1 MKILY
6 AGSPDISVI
15 PLRHLVEENN
25 HQLVGVLTNPPSSQG
40 RSKTPIATPVAQY
53 AQEIGIP
60 VLEPEKLTAEV
71 REAVA
76 QLQPDILV
84 CFAYG
89 KIFGPKF
96 IALFPQGGINI
107 HPSLLPKYRGCAPVP
122 AAILNQESETGVSIQ
137 RIAQEMDTGNI
148 LCQKVISLNGTENS
162 QTLLEKASF
171 LGAEMVAEVLENISC
186 GKVTEI
192 EQDNSQATYSSLL
205 EKKDGLIDWS
215 KSAAAID
222 AKIRAFFPWP
232 GAFTQVN
239 NLQLRIHA
247 ARVFDTIED
256 ENLYK
261 DEPCGKV
268 LYYSKQQGFIV
279 KCGQGFLALQELQL
293 QAKKAMD
300 YKAFY
305 NGNQNFVGSC
315 LL

>member
-15 PLRHLVEENN
+15 PLQHLVEANN
-25 HQLVGVLTNPPSSQG
+25 HQVVGVLTNPPSAQG
-40 RSKTPIATPVAQY
+40 RSKALIPTPVAQY
-53 AQEIGIP
+53 AQEKGIP
-60 VLEPEKLTAEV
+60 VLEPEKLTEEV
-71 REAVA
+71 RDTIA

-96 IALFPQGGINI
+96 MALFSQGGINI

-122 AAILNQESETGVSIQ
+122 CAILNQEKETGVSIQ

-148 LCQKVISLNGTENS
+148 LCQKIIALDGTENS
-162 QTLLEKASF
+162 QILLEKASV
-171 LGAEMVAEVLENISC
+171 LSCEMVSEVLDKIASGNI
-186 GKVTEI
+186 TETK
-192 EQDNSQATYSSLL
+192 QDNSLATYSTML
-205 EKKDGLIDWS
+205 KKQDGLIDWT
-215 KSAAAID
+215 KSASEIN
-222 AKIRAFFPWP
+222 AKIRAFFSWP

-239 NLQLRIHA
+239 NLQLRIHSA
-247 ARVFDTIED
+247 LVFDTIDNE
-256 ENLYK
+256 EKYQN
-261 DEPCGKV
+261 EPCGKV
-268 LYYSKQQGFIV
+268 LLYSKQQGFIV

-315 LL
+315 LS

>member
-53 AQEIGIP
+53 AQGIGIP

-96 IALFPQGGINI
+96 MALFPQGGINI

-192 EQDNSQATYSSLL
+192 EQDNSPRPQPRMPKPCVRRMRACFLQRIRGNGLQGKPLPFSTAQRSSHC
-205 EKKDGLIDWS
+205 
-215 KSAAAID
+215 
-222 AKIRAFFPWP
+222 
-232 GAFTQVN
+232 GA
-239 NLQLRIHA
+239 
-247 ARVFDTIED
+247 
-256 ENLYK
+256 Y
-261 DEPCGKV
+261 
-268 LYYSKQQGFIV
+268 
-279 KCGQGFLALQELQL
+279 
-293 QAKKAMD
+293 
-300 YKAFY
+300 
-305 NGNQNFVGSC
+305 GSP
-315 LL
+315 